1 MRRLLLRLN
10 AKSDAGGLNKKWKRS
25 NLKKTNAAIQNYQ
38 VLSPKNECG
47 ALGLEYEQR
56 P

>member
-25 NLKKTNAAIQNYQ
+25 NILLSLQN
-38 VLSPKNECG
+38 PKFLVCDDSEVV
-47 ALGLEYEQR
+47 
-56 P
+56 